1 MPIVVCPEK
10 IIWKCMMSKKTL
22 SLHEEKRSESQFFS
36 FSIFHVFPPIVERNG
51 AREGCQKIGNLMEGA
66 SGTDLT
72 QINLA
77 SDFHIKYIAWC
88 KHCPREI

>member
-1 MPIVVCPEK
+1 
-10 IIWKCMMSKKTL
+10 MSPKAL
-22 SLHEEKRSESQFFS
+22 SLHEKKQESIFS

-72 QINLA
+72 FTLNTLLGANTVQEKFN
-77 SDFHIKYIAWC
+77 
-88 KHCPREI
+88 